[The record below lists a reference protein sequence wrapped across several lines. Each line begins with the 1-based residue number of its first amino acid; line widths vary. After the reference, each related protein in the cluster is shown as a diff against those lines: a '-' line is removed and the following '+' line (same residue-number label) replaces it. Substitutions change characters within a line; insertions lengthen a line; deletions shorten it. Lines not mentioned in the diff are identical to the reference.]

1 MKTLTI
7 ELYTAEELLEKDERA
22 LDKAHE
28 RYTQELW
35 DYGIGTEQINDA
47 MLMIAEE
54 EGSFLLGRFLE
65 WDLYRGEIGYASGT
79 LSGKE
84 YGRLYERFPELEEMD
99 LSFTVRHGLI
109 EQDRD
114 YCWNDTAEPLIDKA
128 NDYLRDLYG
137 RMMDAARQEQE
148 WIESR
153 QYFLD
158 ACEANEYTFEANGQM
173 RNG

>member
-54 EGSFLLGRFLE
+54 EQSFLFGRFLE
-65 WDLYRGEIGYASGT
+65 WDLYRRDIGYD
-79 LSGKE
+79 SGKLSWVE
-84 YGRLYERFPELEEMD
+84 YQRLHERFPEIGKED
-99 LSFTVRHGLI
+99 LVLTVRHGLV

-114 YCWNDTAEPLIDKA
+114 YGWDEKLEPLIDKA

-137 RMMDAARQEQE
+137 RMMDAAQQEQE

-158 ACEANEYTFEANGQM
+158 ACEANEYTFEASGQM
-173 RNG
+173 RNA

>member
-28 RYTQELW
+28 RYLQELW

-65 WDLYRGEIGYASGT
+65 WDLYRGEIGYASGP
-79 LSGKE
+79 LSLQE
-84 YGRLYERFPELEEMD
+84 QQRLCERFPDLED
-99 LSFTVRHGLI
+99 TRLTVTYGYVGHNT
-109 EQDRD
+109 D
-114 YCWNDTAEPLIDKA
+114 YCWDEGAYPDMDKV
-128 NDYLRDLYG
+128 NGYLRDLYG

-173 RNG
+173 RNA

>member
-1 MKTLTI
+1 MRTLTI

-28 RYTQELW
+28 RYVQELW
-35 DYGIGTEQINDA
+35 DYGWGAEQMKDA
-47 MLMIAEE
+47 LHVIESE
-54 EGSFLLGRFLE
+54 EGSFLVGRFLE
-65 WDLYRGEIGYASGT
+65 WDLYRGYIKYADGN
-79 LSGKE
+79 LRAPE
-84 YGRLYERFPELEEMD
+84 YSILEDRFPGLKTED
-99 LSFTVRHGLI
+99 LTLTVNGGLV
-109 EQDRD
+109 EQHLD
-114 YCWNDTAEPLIDKA
+114 YYQVAEAEPLIDKV

-173 RNG
+173 RNV